1 MRMTWIM
8 AATGL
13 IATSALAQNG
23 RPPPINNLPAP
34 IKIGKDPAPKKTDGM
49 ANSIPSEAQVFEYTL
64 KQPLAAKSYQWTAGQ
79 PPIIMD
85 PLSTHICLI
94 TGVGGN
100 FAGAGERIVLDVDQ
114 GAAGGARWTL
124 GGTSGQAQL
133 RVTATCAAKT
143 KFVPAVIGDGK
154 FFGGTNN
161 LTGQKLPHHMNGGC
175 ADHIANDG
183 TEAPRNAHFIAEMAG
198 RWRGAG
204 ERLAVTR
211 QGKIGA
217 IQVNGCSGFVDGSL
231 IALRTS
237 GTPAAKYQT
246 KTARTSSEG
255 LATFALLKQN
265 EKAGWSL
272 PFLPVG
278 EPFQVANPDSD
289 LVPYNSALCGFVYL
303 SGKFQGY
310 GEGVDIVAAPNGY
323 WRLTVSNAANGGYV
337 SAAVRC
343 FARDQR

>member
-1 MRMTWIM
+1 MRMIWIM
-8 AATGL
+8 AATSVL
-13 IATSALAQNG
+13 ATSALAQSG
-23 RPPPINNLPAP
+23 TAPPLKMLPPPITMSKSPP
-34 IKIGKDPAPKKTDGM
+34 PKKTDGM
-49 ANSIPSEAQVFEYTL
+49 AKSIPSEAQVFEYTL
-64 KQPLAAKSYQWTAGQ
+64 KQPLAAKSYEWTVGK

-100 FAGAGERIVLDVDQ
+100 FAGAGERVVLGVDP

-124 GGTSGQAQL
+124 SASSGQAEL
-133 RVTATCAAKT
+133 RVTATCAAKA

-154 FFGGTNN
+154 FFGTNN
-161 LTGQKLPHHMNGGC
+161 LQGQRLPHHMNGGC
-175 ADHIANDG
+175 ADHIASDG
-183 TEAPRNAHFIAEMAG
+183 TAVPQNAHFISEMAG

-211 QGKIGA
+211 KGNMGA

-231 IALRTS
+231 VALRTS
-237 GTPAAKYQT
+237 GTAAAKYQT
-246 KTARTSSEG
+246 RTARTSSEG
-255 LATFALLKQN
+255 LATFALLKEN

-278 EPFQVANPDSD
+278 EPFQIANPNSD

-303 SGKFQGY
+303 SGKFQGF